1 MSFSGLKV
9 RMAEHE
15 KTASVGSVIKNTLNG
30 AGRMVRGSAGEVVGA
45 VRRVA
50 APLVDPATGAAVSG
64 WKNPIRR
71 TLTAA
76 GQGVL
81 ETGSLLARGATY
93 PLRAGGKAA
102 VSGAADITRRGVAA
116 APLTAAATI
125 GMAPLMLPDIRGATA
140 GHRQDMANLT
150 RQRNMG
156 VQKIG
161 LASSLISEEDKRAAS
176 SIRRQLEK
184 QAAKQNPLAIA
195 LGVAAASTALGVG
208 STLGG
213 HLLGKAYEGIRA
225 GDRPNRFRAMLKA
238 EPSLKK
244 ERYARTYFNVL
255 DRASPYIAGEPF
267 IAAATV
273 RSMIETPSLIDGGVP
288 SVGPR
293 MMKEIMDAEDSRQ
306 KSRFHPFKTVKP
318 FKGSLPSGF
327 GEAGE

>member
-1 MSFSGLKV
+1 MGFSELKG
-9 RMAEHE
+9 MLDEHE
-15 KTASVGSVIKNTLNG
+15 KTAG
-30 AGRMVRGSAGEVVGA
+30 AGSFVGDMAQKFNPFRMARSSAGEFAGA
-45 VRRVA
+45 VRRTAEVNKDLTGIRKVINTVGQSGIEGAGLVA
-50 APLVDPATGAAVSG
+50 
-64 WKNPIRR
+64 K
-71 TLTAA
+71 
-76 GQGVL
+76 
-81 ETGSLLARGATY
+81 GSTY
-93 PLRAGGKAA
+93 PFRAVGGSAVKRTASNAA
-102 VSGAADITRRGVAA
+102 NVARRGVAA

-140 GHRQDMANLT
+140 GHRQEMAQLMAQ
-150 RQRNMG
+150 RQMG
-156 VQKIG
+156 PQKIG
-161 LASSLISEEDKRAAS
+161 LASSLISEDDKRAAS

-184 QAAKQNPLAIA
+184 RAAKQNPLAIA
-195 LGVAAASTALGVG
+195 ATLAAVSTALGVG

-213 HLLGKAYEGIRA
+213 HVMGKAYEGIRA
-225 GDRPNRFRAMLKA
+225 GDRPQRFRAMLKA

-288 SVGPR
+288 SVGPK
-293 MMKEIMDAEDSRQ
+293 MMKEIMDAEESRQ

-318 FKGSLPSGF
+318 FKASLPSGF